1 MNLLAY
7 LIINGFAVFIAA
19 YILPGVVVDTFW
31 TAVLVAVVLGVV
43 NVFIKPFITL
53 LTLPFTILTFG
64 LFIFIINAAL
74 VLFVDFLV
82 NGFEVQG
89 FMWALIFSLVISLVS
104 SFLSSLTK
112 S

>member
-89 FMWALIFSLVISLVS
+89 FIWALIFSLVISLVS

>member
-7 LIINGFAVFIAA
+7 LIINGFSVFIAA

-43 NVFIKPFITL
+43 NVFIKPLITL

-64 LFIFIINAAL
+64 LFIFVINAAL

-89 FMWALIFSLVISLVS
+89 FVWALIFSMVISLVS

-112 S
+112 N